1 MGEADRVQPPQTE
14 QMFGP
19 AGPRGILDGAGSP
32 RWKQRAIYDAMRD
45 AAALHGS
52 VRLVRLST
60 YDEVGGATLG
70 CALEGTAPVERDA
83 LQRLIEE
90 RTVR

>member
-1 MGEADRVQPPQTE
+1 
-14 QMFGP
+14 MFGP

-32 RWKQRAIYDAMRD
+32 RWKQRAICDAMRD
-45 AAALHGS
+45 AAALHRN

-70 CALEGTAPVERDA
+70 CALEGTAPVDRDA